1 MPVRD
6 RELVAPPPSLA
17 GPQELSSRALIAMLL
32 ASAIVVLDGV
42 ASNQLVIAG
51 LLAIPPV
58 IAAMSASLP
67 ETAVVAAFCILLA
80 LLSILRS
87 QGIDG
92 GQRLVAHGRSADE
105 IAESLAQ
112 AAIKRR
118 GGEPRDDIA
127 VLVLHR
133 NGAR

>member
-17 GPQELSSRALIAMLL
+17 GLQELSS
-32 ASAIVVLDGV
+32 
-42 ASNQLVIAG
+42 
-51 LLAIPPV
+51 P
-58 IAAMSASLP
+58 
-67 ETAVVAAFCILLA
+67 
-80 LLSILRS
+80 
-87 QGIDG
+87 
-92 GQRLVAHGRSADE
+92 
-105 IAESLAQ
+105 AQ
-112 AAIKRR
+112 AAIERH